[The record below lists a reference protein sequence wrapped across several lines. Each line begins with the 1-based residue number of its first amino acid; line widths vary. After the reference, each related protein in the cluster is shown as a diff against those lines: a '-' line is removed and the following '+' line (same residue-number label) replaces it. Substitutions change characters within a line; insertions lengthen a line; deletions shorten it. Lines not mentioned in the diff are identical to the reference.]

1 MIEPMAEPAETA
13 VSVLMLV
20 VATGCIHLGWTYLRR
35 PREAPVSVQGPGWLV
50 RTWGLGYLV
59 LGVGLFTQEA
69 SRAGGED
76 PFWSLILIRWITGP
90 LLVFSLVA
98 GAVRRWRERRVGRV
112 ASEGRRV

>member
-1 MIEPMAEPAETA
+1 MAEPAETA

-20 VATGCIHLGWTYLRR
+20 VATGCTWLGWTSLRR
-35 PREAPVSVQGPGWLV
+35 PREAPASVRGPGWLV

-76 PFWSLILIRWITGP
+76 PFWSLVLIRWIAGP
-90 LLVFSLVA
+90 LLVFSLMA
-98 GAVRRWRERRVGRV
+98 GAVRRWRERRAGRV
-112 ASEGRRV
+112 ASEGRRA